1 MQKSGL
7 FLLFSFLLLTTACSD
22 YIENK
27 REGLKRFNIEER
39 QEEDKQDTH
48 KEEKK

>member
-1 MQKSGL
+1 MHKSGL
-7 FLLFSFLLLTTACSD
+7 LLLFSILFLTTACSD

-39 QEEDKQDTH
+39 QEEDKPDNH

>member
-1 MQKSGL
+1 MHKSGL
-7 FLLFSFLLLTTACSD
+7 LLLFSFLLFTAACSD
-22 YIENK
+22 YVENK

-39 QEEDKQDTH
+39 QEEDRSDSQ